1 MLRILNLYPNKV
13 PVKFDHM
20 RVENKIFI
28 INKNNVKNWPAVK
41 SGFLTEKDA
50 VLFLKVFFKIKNI
63 YDK

>member
-1 MLRILNLYPNKV
+1 MNLLNLYPNKV
-13 PVKFDHM
+13 PVKFDHIF
-20 RVENKIFI
+20 VENKIFI

-50 VLFLKVFFKIKNI
+50 VLFLNCFFKIKNI

>member
-1 MLRILNLYPNKV
+1 MNLLDLYPNKV

-28 INKNNVKNWPAVK
+28 INKNNVKNWPAVE

-50 VLFLKVFFKIKNI
+50 VLFFESFFQ
-63 YDK
+63 DKKYL